1 MQSRQR
7 NGDVEASS
15 VGGVMEL
22 RAHDGRHSDALCW
35 WICLRPSVC
44 KRDDHMVHSVVPK
57 GKSLEMRFLPP
68 PRILVAFRVRVD
80 EEEAS
85 FLGIGSL
92 QLRIRKSAEVSGWV
106 QRRRVIVAI
115 HQKLLL
121 AVTPREVK
129 ASAHGAEREL
139 CRSVVPDEDQ
149 SCRKTHH
156 QRLNHDYQNEHSD
169 EFPIAYCTRA

>member
-1 MQSRQR
+1 
-7 NGDVEASS
+7 
-15 VGGVMEL
+15 
-22 RAHDGRHSDALCW
+22 
-35 WICLRPSVC
+35 
-44 KRDDHMVHSVVPK
+44 MVHSVVPK

-68 PRILVAFRVRVD
+68 PRILVGFRVRVD

-106 QRRRVIVAI
+106 QGRWVIVAI

-121 AVTPREVK
+121 ITPREVE

-139 CRSVVPDEDQ
+139 CRSVVPQEE
-149 SCRKTHH
+149 SWWNNHN
-156 QRLNHDYQNEHSD
+156 QRLNDDNQNEHDD
-169 EFPIAYCTRA
+169 EFPIAC